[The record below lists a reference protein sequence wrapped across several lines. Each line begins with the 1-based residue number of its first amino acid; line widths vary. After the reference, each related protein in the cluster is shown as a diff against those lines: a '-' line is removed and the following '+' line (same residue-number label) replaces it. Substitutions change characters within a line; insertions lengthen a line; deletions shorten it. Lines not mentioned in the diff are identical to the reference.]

1 MISAFLKAICLTFWL
16 LLIKRKALKGDDIIL
31 LQANDTVSDLWR
43 ENEEN
48 LRMICQVKMQ
58 NFENE
63 TDDIISETFLAFC
76 EYTEKNGLPKNPKAW
91 LYSVLNNRINDKFR
105 KIYRHKKNVVN
116 LDNMYQIPYEVDF
129 DEEILKDISIEK
141 LKEKLLSQLSKE
153 ELELYEYIYVK
164 RLSYRRLSKKYGVSY
179 TAIKQRHYRLCNK
192 IKKLA
197 KTIEYNYEVI
207 K

>member
-1 MISAFLKAICLTFWL
+1 MISAFLKVICLKFWL
-16 LLIKRKALKGDDIIL
+16 LLIKRKALKGGDIIL

-76 EYTEKNGLPKNPKAW
+76 EYTEKNGLPKKPKAW

-153 ELELYEYIYVK
+153 EIEL
-164 RLSYRRLSKKYGVSY
+164 
-179 TAIKQRHYRLCNK
+179 
-192 IKKLA
+192 
-197 KTIEYNYEVI
+197 
-207 K
+207 

>member
-1 MISAFLKAICLTFWL
+1 MK
-16 LLIKRKALKGDDIIL
+16 
-31 LQANDTVSDLWR
+31 
-43 ENEEN
+43 
-48 LRMICQVKMQ
+48 

-153 ELELYEYIYVK
+153 EIEL
-164 RLSYRRLSKKYGVSY
+164 
-179 TAIKQRHYRLCNK
+179 
-192 IKKLA
+192 
-197 KTIEYNYEVI
+197 
-207 K
+207 